1 MIIQYVLQT
10 LGFFLQIFP
19 AFLMTFIPFDEES
32 FRYDRKKT
40 VWSVSAALIGITIL
54 FPVLAYLM
62 SGTEQ
67 VDINIYTDVYMLI
80 LVLGFMGTYFFLI
93 QEPFQKKMLVM
104 VHSIFMVAE
113 QFLVRCL
120 LQPLHP
126 SLVVGGFQPID
137 ILILLLIMMILTPIC
152 YIINRDILRRYLKL
166 YNARVLKREAFF

>member
-40 VWSVSAALIGITIL
+40 VWSVSAALIGVTIL

-80 LVLGFMGTYFFLI
+80 LVLGFMGTHGRGAVPGALSAAAAASF
-93 QEPFQKKMLVM
+93 
-104 VHSIFMVAE
+104 A
-113 QFLVRCL
+113 
-120 LQPLHP
+120 
-126 SLVVGGFQPID
+126 GG
-137 ILILLLIMMILTPIC
+137 
-152 YIINRDILRRYLKL
+152 RRIS
-166 YNARVLKREAFF
+166 AD

>member
-40 VWSVSAALIGITIL
+40 VWSVSAALIGVTIL

-93 QEPFQKKMLVM
+93 QEPFQKKMLVSWSRSSSWCA
-104 VHSIFMVAE
+104 VCCS
-113 QFLVRCL
+113 RC
-120 LQPLHP
+120 
-126 SLVVGGFQPID
+126 
-137 ILILLLIMMILTPIC
+137 
-152 YIINRDILRRYLKL
+152 ILRWWSEDFSRLTS
-166 YNARVLKREAFF
+166 